1 MLAEKSREDRVRKA
15 RVLGSVSS
23 TFYEQL
29 LHPQIPKAQKNT
41 DDLTVFVAFSGSAL
55 VKAARKIW

>member
-23 TFYEQL
+23 TFNEQL
-29 LHPQIPKAQKNT
+29 LHPQIPKAPKNT

-55 VKAARKIW
+55 VKFGEIDP